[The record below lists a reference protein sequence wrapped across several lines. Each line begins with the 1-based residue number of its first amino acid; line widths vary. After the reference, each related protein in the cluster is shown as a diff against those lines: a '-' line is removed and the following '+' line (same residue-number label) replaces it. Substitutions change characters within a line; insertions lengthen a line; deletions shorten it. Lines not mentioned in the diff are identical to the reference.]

1 MAKKINE
8 VKDGDLKT
16 NIVVLRSVFG
26 KVGQKYFIQPQKD
39 SRGRYADCVKRVN
52 SQGDIILTQEEMEKE
67 SKGLAA
73 FIPET
78 ELFII
83 EDGKS
88 FNLDDVYEKAVWE
101 SIKNCELIANDRF
114 AKNDKG
120 EYLIDGTIDPRSTKP
135 RYGTAELYIDRPGF
149 EAQRRVS
156 RRKLIVEASAFI
168 LGDERGYEGRLL
180 VAKVLGRD
188 MKNQPNADVED
199 FLLSIAEK
207 TPEKIIDCYTGGDMQ
222 LRMLF
227 IEAREK
233 GVIVKKGGLYLY
245 GEEGNVALGA
255 TDNAAIEWMKSS
267 KNTKA
272 VNLIRKDTYPDM
284 YDEDNK

>member
-26 KVGQKYFIQPQKD
+26 KVGQKYFIQPQRD

-52 SQGDIILTQEEMEKE
+52 SQGDIILTPAEIE
-67 SKGLAA
+67 SESRGLAA
-73 FIPET
+73 YIPET

-88 FNLDDVYEKAVWE
+88 FDLDDVYEKAVWE
-101 SIKNCELIANDRF
+101 SIKNCELIVSDRF

-120 EYLIDGTIDPRSTKP
+120 EYLIDGTTDPRSSKP

-149 EAQRRVS
+149 DAQRRVT
-156 RRKLIVEASAFI
+156 RRRLIVDASSHI
-168 LGDERGYEGRLL
+168 MEDERGYEGRLL

-245 GEEGNVALGA
+245 GDDGKVALGA
-255 TDNAAIEWMKSS
+255 TDNAAIEWLKSS
-267 KNTKA
+267 KNAKA
-272 VNLIRKDTYPDM
+272 VSLIRKDTYPDM
-284 YDEDNK
+284 YEDDKQ